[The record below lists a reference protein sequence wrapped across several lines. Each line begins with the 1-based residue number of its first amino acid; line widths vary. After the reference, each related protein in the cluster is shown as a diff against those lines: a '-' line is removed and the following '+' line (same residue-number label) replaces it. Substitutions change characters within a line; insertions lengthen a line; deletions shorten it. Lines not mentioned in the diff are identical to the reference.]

1 MLLLC
6 SVVKRVERAIVTAVK
21 KGREDDGEDP
31 LNSEELVRVEEA
43 VSQAD
48 VDDMVLQLQLW
59 ASYRG
64 QTLSRTV
71 RGIMYYSK
79 AVRLLAA
86 VENL

>member
-1 MLLLC
+1 ME
-6 SVVKRVERAIVTAVK
+6 KAIVTAVK
-21 KGREDDGEDP
+21 KAHEDEGEDS
-31 LNSEELVRVEEA
+31 LDAQEMDKLEEA
-43 VSQAD
+43 VRQAD

>member
-1 MLLLC
+1 MFH
-6 SVVKRVERAIVTAVK
+6 SVVKRVEKEILTREK
-21 KGREDDGEDP
+21 KLREDDGEDP
-31 LNSEELVRVEEA
+31 FNSEQLEKVKEAIREVDIEE
-43 VSQAD
+43 
-48 VDDMVLQLQLW
+48 MVLQLQLW

-86 VENL
+86 VENM